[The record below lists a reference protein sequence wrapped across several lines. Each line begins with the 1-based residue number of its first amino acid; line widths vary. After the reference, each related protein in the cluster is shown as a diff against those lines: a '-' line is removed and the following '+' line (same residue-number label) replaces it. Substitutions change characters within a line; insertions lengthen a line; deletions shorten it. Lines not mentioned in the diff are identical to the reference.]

1 MGLVVLGLLL
11 LAVGSLASPS
21 LSGTYRQYN
30 PDENDVI
37 IAVIDDDD
45 DYHTTTTF
53 TFGVNEFTIEAE
65 FTIEFEDEEDDV
77 WNVKYEYSRADA
89 TPHTQDAV
97 DALETLAPRRDR
109 LRLAAAPAL
118 CAACSAAATATTFSV
133 KPMTASS
140 WVLGLRARAKSAPPS
155 SRSMNSRRLTP
166 SRRRRRWHSRCSRCS
181 LHWLRTL
188 PSR

>member
-53 TFGVNEFTIEAE
+53 TFGVNEFTIE
-65 FTIEFEDEEDDV
+65 FEDEEDDV

-97 DALETLAPRRDR
+97 DALENSCPEEGSFAIGRSTSVVRCLFCGGDR
-109 LRLAAAPAL
+109 YDILRETDDGFQLGAGV
-118 CAACSAAATATTFSV
+118 ACSREERPTEFEEYEFEEIDSFSS
-133 KPMTASS
+133 ASA
-140 WVLGLRARAKSAPPS
+140 LAFPLF
-155 SRSMNSRRLTP
+155 SMLVA
-166 SRRRRRWHSRCSRCS
+166 
-181 LHWLRTL
+181 LVAYFAF
-188 PSR
+188 